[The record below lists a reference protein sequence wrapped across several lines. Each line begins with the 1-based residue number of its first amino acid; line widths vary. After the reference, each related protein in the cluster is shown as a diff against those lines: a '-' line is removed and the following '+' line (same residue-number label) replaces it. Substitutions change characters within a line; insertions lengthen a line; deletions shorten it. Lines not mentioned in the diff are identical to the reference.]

1 MTLPEEKKALRQR
14 LLAERRAIDGVEK
27 AALDLALC
35 THVAQTEAFRE
46 ADLVLGFLPIRG
58 EPDLTPLF
66 DLARSCGK
74 TVALPRCA
82 DGEMRFLAFTD
93 LTVCV
98 PDQFGILAPP
108 PDAPQVRGTKN
119 TLCLLPG
126 LAAGR
131 DGTRLGYGGGFY
143 DRFLASFE
151 GRTLFA
157 LYHRFLFPT
166 LPTDFLD
173 LPAEI
178 VMTEKGV
185 ITPP

>member
-1 MTLPEEKKALRQR
+1 MTPAEEKKALRQR
-14 LLAERRAIDGVEK
+14 LLAERKAINGSEK

-35 THVAQTEAFRE
+35 THVAQAEAFRQ

-66 DLARSCGK
+66 DLARSLGK

-82 DGEMRFLAFTD
+82 NGEMYFLAFSAE
-93 LTVCV
+93 TVCV

-108 PDAPQVRGTKN
+108 PDAPLVHGTKD

-143 DRFLASFE
+143 DRFLTSFA
-151 GRTLFA
+151 GHTLFA

-166 LPTDFLD
+166 LPTDFLY

-178 VMTEKGV
+178 ITTEKGV
-185 ITPP
+185 ITPL